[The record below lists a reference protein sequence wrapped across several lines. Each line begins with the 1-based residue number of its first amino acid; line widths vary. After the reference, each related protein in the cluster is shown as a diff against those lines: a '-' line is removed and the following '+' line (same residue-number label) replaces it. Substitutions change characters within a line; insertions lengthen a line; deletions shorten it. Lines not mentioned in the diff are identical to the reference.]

1 MSGIL
6 PPTGSLLVIPNIPPL
21 ETRIM
26 VRRTLHGLSGRLLGS
41 ALLAGLL
48 ALLPVPAWDGPH
60 PMLPVGAI
68 RSSAQGGM
76 DVGILTPSFSNL
88 PLSVQPGETFV
99 VGVSTAPGA
108 RCSGQVTF
116 RDHPPI
122 DLEQVAAPG
131 AACTWSVTVPPTVRP
146 STATIVV
153 PITRSGQWWT
163 LHGVVYVRPVG
174 ESR

>member
-1 MSGIL
+1 
-6 PPTGSLLVIPNIPPL
+6 
-21 ETRIM
+21 M
-26 VRRTLHGLSGRLLGS
+26 VRRTINGLGGRLVGS

-48 ALLPVPAWDGPH
+48 ALLAVSVTTAN
-60 PMLPVGAI
+60 
-68 RSSAQGGM
+68 AQGGM
-76 DVGILTPSFSNL
+76 DVGILTPSFSEL

-99 VGVSTAPGA
+99 IGVSTAPGA

-122 DLEQVAAPG
+122 DLEEIPAPSG
-131 AACTWSVTVPPTVRP
+131 TCSWSVTVPPTVRP
-146 STATIVV
+146 STGTIVI

-163 LHGVVYVRPVG
+163 LYGVAYVRPVG